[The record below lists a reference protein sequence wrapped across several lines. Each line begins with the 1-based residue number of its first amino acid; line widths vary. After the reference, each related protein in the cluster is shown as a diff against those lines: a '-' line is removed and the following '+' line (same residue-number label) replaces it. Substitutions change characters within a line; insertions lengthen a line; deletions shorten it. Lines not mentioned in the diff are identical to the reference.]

1 MSDSITEDKRTEE
14 QIVQDSLLL
23 WTVFES
29 LDHPLIVIDA
39 EDYSVLLANS
49 AARSSMSRE
58 VTTCYGIFHGRHTP
72 CDGSD
77 HMCPLAEAKRS
88 GNPVKVVHRHVD
100 QEGSLRWV
108 EVNALPIFNESKRVV
123 RVIEY
128 CLDITQR
135 KRADEE
141 FHRTFEQI
149 QQGQMEVSALL
160 DASRAILHHREFKDA
175 ARSIFDSCKELVGA
189 KAGYVALLSEDG
201 EENELLFLE
210 SGGLPCTVSPELPM
224 PIRGLRARAY
234 ETGTTVYDNDFST
247 SKWIKFM
254 PEGHVRLDNVLF
266 APLMI
271 EGKALGLLGLA
282 NKQGG
287 FTEEDARMATAFGEL
302 AAVALQNSRALE
314 SLEHSEERFR
324 SVVETASDAV
334 INIDSQGIITF
345 WNKAAQTI
353 FGFSADEILGKPLT
367 AIMPQR
373 FRQAHETGV
382 KRLTSS
388 RQSKLIGKT
397 VELTG
402 LAKDGREFPL
412 ELSLAVWKT
421 KERTFYTGIARDVTQ
436 RKLAEAALRESHA
449 ELERRVEKRTAELSK
464 ANKRLKKEIEE
475 RKLTEEAL
483 RKSEKKYRAL
493 INEASDSIVLLDT
506 DGNVLD
512 TNKKALELFGYS
524 KDEFYQKHVNEL
536 HPEEILERA
545 FTAFKEAVQNGSG
558 SLNDTKILRKDGKR
572 VPVDITGSVIQYGDQ
587 KVVQGFFR
595 DITERKLAEEA
606 IRQAEE
612 QYRLLVQNLP
622 SVVYKGYKDWSVDF
636 FDKNKIE
643 SLLGYKLEDFISR
656 KIKWSEVIV
665 EEDLEHAS
673 REFVQAMKNDQSFVR
688 EYRIKTKAG
697 DILWIQDR
705 GQIVCDEAGEIEY
718 LSGVFF
724 DITDH
729 KHTHE
734 ALRKSEKEL
743 RFLSAELLN
752 AQETERA
759 RFAREL
765 HDGIGQALSTMKVR
779 VETLAKVAG
788 SDVSRLRVEDLEN
801 LVPMIRQT
809 IEEVRNTCMDLR
821 PSTLDSL
828 GILPTIDW
836 FCREQQTTYPSMQI
850 EKKIDI
856 RETEVPDSLKIVIY
870 RIMQEALNNAAKHSG
885 AEIFQV
891 SLVKKDGEIRFAVQD
906 NGQGFD
912 LEDLLSAD
920 TDRRGFGITSMKE
933 RAELSGGSFSIESS
947 VGQGTMIR
955 ASWKV

>member
-1 MSDSITEDKRTEE
+1 MSDSITRDKQTEE
-14 QIVQDSLLL
+14 QIFQDSLFLRSVL
-23 WTVFES
+23 ES
-29 LDHPLIVIDA
+29 LDHPFMVIDA
-39 EDYSVLLANS
+39 EDYSILLANS
-49 AARSSMSRE
+49 AARSSMSSE
-58 VTTCYGIFHGRHTP
+58 VKTCYALSHYRQSP

-77 HMCPLAEAKRS
+77 HICPLAEVKRT
-88 GNPVKVVHRHVD
+88 GNPVKVVHRHFD
-100 QEGSLRWV
+100 EKGNLRWV
-108 EVNALPIFNESKRVV
+108 EVNAHPIFDEGKRVV

-128 CLDITQR
+128 CLDITER
-135 KRADEE
+135 KRAEDEL
-141 FHRTFEQI
+141 HQTLEQI
-149 QQGQMEVSALL
+149 QQRQLEVSALL
-160 DASRAILHHREFKDA
+160 DASRAVLHHREFRDA

-210 SGGLPCTVSPELPM
+210 AGGLPCTVDPELPM

-234 ETGTTVYDNDFST
+234 ITGTTVYDNDFST
-247 SKWIKFM
+247 SKWMKFM

-287 FTEEDARMATAFGEL
+287 FTEQDARMATAFGEL
-302 AAVALQNSRALE
+302 AAIALQNSRALE

-324 SVVETASDAV
+324 SVVETASDAI
-334 INIDSQGIITF
+334 INIDSQGTITF
-345 WNKAAQTI
+345 WNKAAETI
-353 FGFSADEILGKPLT
+353 FGFSADEMLGKPLT
-367 AIMPQR
+367 AIMPER
-373 FRQAHETGV
+373 FRQAHQIGV
-382 KRLTSS
+382 KRLASS
-388 RQSKLIGKT
+388 GQSKLIGKT

-402 LAKDGREFPL
+402 LAKNGREFPL
-412 ELSLAVWKT
+412 ELSLAAWKT
-421 KERTFYTGIARDVTQ
+421 RERTFYTGIARDITQ
-436 RKLAEAALRESHA
+436 RKLAEAALRESHT

-464 ANKRLKKEIEE
+464 ANKRLKREIEE
-475 RKLTEEAL
+475 RKLT
-483 RKSEKKYRAL
+483 
-493 INEASDSIVLLDT
+493 
-506 DGNVLD
+506 
-512 TNKKALELFGYS
+512 
-524 KDEFYQKHVNEL
+524 
-536 HPEEILERA
+536 
-545 FTAFKEAVQNGSG
+545 
-558 SLNDTKILRKDGKR
+558 
-572 VPVDITGSVIQYGDQ
+572 
-587 KVVQGFFR
+587 
-595 DITERKLAEEA
+595 EEA

-636 FDKNKIE
+636 FDKKKIE

-673 REFVQAMKNDQSFVR
+673 REFVQAMKSDKSFVR

-836 FCREQQTTYPSMQI
+836 FSREFQTTYPFIQI
-850 EKKIDI
+850 SKKIDI
-856 RETEVPDSLKIVIY
+856 LETDVLNSLKIVIY
-870 RIMQEALNNAAKHSG
+870 RILQEALNNAAKHSKG
-885 AEIFQV
+885 DLATI
-891 SLVKKDGEIRFAVQD
+891 SLAKTGGRITLAIED
-906 NGQGFD
+906 NGQGFN

-920 TDRRGFGITSMKE
+920 TVKRGFGLTSMKE
-933 RAELSGGSFSIESS
+933 RTELSGGSFSIESS
-947 VGQGTMIR
+947 VGQGTTIR

>member
-1 MSDSITEDKRTEE
+1 MSDSITQNKRTEE
-14 QIVQDSLLL
+14 QIFQDSLFL
-23 WTVFES
+23 WTVLES
-29 LDHPLIVIDA
+29 LDHPFMVIDA
-39 EDYSVLLANS
+39 EDHSVLLANS
-49 AARSSMSRE
+49 AARSSMSPE
-58 VTTCYGIFHGRHTP
+58 VKTCYGLSHDRDTP

-77 HMCPLAEAKRS
+77 HMCPLAEVKRT
-88 GNPVKVVHRHVD
+88 GNPAKVVHRHFD
-100 QEGSLRWV
+100 QEGNLRWV
-108 EVNALPIFNESKRVV
+108 EVNAHPILDESKRVV

-128 CLDITQR
+128 CLDITER
-135 KRADEE
+135 KRAEE
-141 FHRTFEQI
+141 ELHQTLEQI
-149 QQGQMEVSALL
+149 QQRQLEVSALL
-160 DASRAILHHREFKDA
+160 DASRAVLHHREFKDA

-210 SGGLPCTVSPELPM
+210 AGGLPCTVDPELPM
-224 PIRGLRARAY
+224 PIRGLRSRAY
-234 ETGTTVYDNDFST
+234 KTGTTVYDNDFFT
-247 SKWIKFM
+247 SKWMKFM

-287 FTEEDARMATAFGEL
+287 FNEQDARMATAFGEL
-302 AAVALQNSRALE
+302 AAIALQNSRALE

-324 SVVETASDAV
+324 SVVETASDGI
-334 INIDSQGIITF
+334 INVDSQGTITF
-345 WNKAAQTI
+345 WNKAAETI
-353 FGFSADEILGKPLT
+353 FGFSADEMLGKPLT
-367 AIMPQR
+367 AIMPER

-382 KRLTSS
+382 KRLASS

-421 KERTFYTGIARDVTQ
+421 RERTFYTGITRDITQ

-464 ANKRLKKEIEE
+464 ANKRLKREIEE

-506 DGNVLD
+506 EGNVLD

-524 KDEFYQKHVNEL
+524 KDELPQKHVTEL
-536 HPEEILERA
+536 HPKEELEKTL
-545 FTAFKEAVQNGSG
+545 TAFKEAVQSGSG
-558 SLNDTKILRKDGKR
+558 SLNDTKILRKDGKT

-595 DITERKLAEEA
+595 DITERKLAEAA

-622 SVVYKGYKDWSVDF
+622 SIVYKGYRDWSVDF
-636 FDKNKIE
+636 FDMKIE
-643 SLLGYKLEDFISR
+643 SLLGYSLEDFSSR
-656 KIKWSEVIV
+656 KMKWSEVIL

-673 REFVQAMKNDQSFVR
+673 REFVQAMRTDKSYVR

-705 GQIVCDEAGEIEY
+705 GQIVCDETGEIEY

-724 DITDH
+724 DITDR
-729 KHTHE
+729 KHTDE

-752 AQETERA
+752 AQERERA

-779 VETLAKVAG
+779 VETLAKIAK
-788 SDVSRLRVEDLEN
+788 SDVSRMQVEDLEN

-828 GILPTIDW
+828 GIVPTIDW
-836 FCREQQTTYPSMQI
+836 FCREFQTTYPFVQI

-856 RETEVPDSLKIVIY
+856 RETEVPDPLRIVIY
-870 RIMQEALNNAAKHSG
+870 RIVQEALNNAARHSG
-885 AEIFQV
+885 AEIMQI
-891 SLVKKDGEIRFAVQD
+891 SLAKTDGEIRLAVQD
-906 NGQGFD
+906 NGQGFN
-912 LEDLLSAD
+912 LEDVLSAD
-920 TDRRGFGITSMKE
+920 TAERGFGLTSMKE
-933 RAELSGGSFSIESS
+933 RTELSGGSFSIESS
-947 VGQGTMIR
+947 VGQGTTIR
-955 ASWKV
+955 ATWKV